1 MGGDRRHGDDEAE
14 GRVHRRAQT
23 VGGGIKPCQWL
34 RDAAPPVSI
43 GQSPLPWSR
52 VARLYLPADLIFLR
66 QCDLRHPSR
75 ESGPS
80 PPPETTVERRLGGRH
95 LPGGANALRATEA
108 KTSGQVNHAIV

>member
-1 MGGDRRHGDDEAE
+1 M
-14 GRVHRRAQT
+14 HRRAQT

-34 RDAAPPVSI
+34 KDAAPPVSI

-75 ESGPS
+75 ESCRHHRPKRPLNVGSVGGTFQAAPMPS
-80 PPPETTVERRLGGRH
+80 EPPRLKPLVRSTT
-95 LPGGANALRATEA
+95 PSFN
-108 KTSGQVNHAIV
+108 